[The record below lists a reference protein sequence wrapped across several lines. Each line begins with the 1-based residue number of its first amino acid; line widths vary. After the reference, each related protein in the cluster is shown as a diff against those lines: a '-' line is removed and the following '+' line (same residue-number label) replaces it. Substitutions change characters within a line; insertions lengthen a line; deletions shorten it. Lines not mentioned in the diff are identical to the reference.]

1 MSDQDIPAIETG
13 AKGRLYDDK
22 ATQTIRGTRTNER
35 TAEERVEQAR
45 KNALWWRRELRAGRV
60 LASVPEIE
68 WLLGDLEKA
77 GGLR

>member
-45 KNALWWRRELRAGRV
+45 KNALWWRRELDQGRRGL
-60 LASVPEIE
+60 LADVE
-68 WLLGDLEKA
+68 WLLRDLERA